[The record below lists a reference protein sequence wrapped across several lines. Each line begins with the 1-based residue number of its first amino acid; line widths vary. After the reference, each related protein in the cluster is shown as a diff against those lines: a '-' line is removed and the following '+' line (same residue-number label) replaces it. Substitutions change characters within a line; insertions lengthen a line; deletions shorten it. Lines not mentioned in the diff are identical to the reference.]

1 MRSIFE
7 PEPIDLACACVV
19 DVEASALGRGSYPI
33 EVGVAWLDGRVMSW
47 LIRPTAEWLE
57 RGVWDPAAEALHGIS
72 LEQMAAEG
80 RPAAEVAEG
89 GMAALSGQLPHSDA
103 VGADD
108 AWLASLMAVIGHSYP
123 WLEPLDDLLREVTA
137 GNDKERAAEVERAMV
152 KASVRWRRQHRAGDD
167 AARLAET
174 VRILAVRANR
184 L

>member
-7 PEPIDLACACVV
+7 PEPIDLARACVI

-57 RGVWDPAAEALHGIS
+57 RGVWE
-72 LEQMAAEG
+72 
-80 RPAAEVAEG
+80 PAAEVAEG
-89 GMAALSGQLPHSDA
+89 VMAALSGQLPHSDA

-108 AWLASLMAVIGHSYP
+108 AWLASLMAVTGHSYP
-123 WLEPLDDLLREVTA
+123 RLEPLDDLLREVTT
-137 GNDKERAAEVERAMV
+137 GSNKDRAAEVEQAMTE
-152 KASVRWRRQHRAGDD
+152 ASARRPRRHRAGGD
-167 AARLAET
+167 AARLAEM
-174 VRILAVRANR
+174 VRILADRADR

>member
-7 PEPIDLACACVV
+7 PEPIDLARACVV

-57 RGVWDPAAEALHGIS
+57 RGVWDPAAEVLHGIS

-89 GMAALSGQLPHSDA
+89 VMAALSGQLPYSDA

-108 AWLASLMAVIGHSYP
+108 AWLASLMAVTGHSYP
-123 WLEPLDDLLREVTA
+123 RLEPLDDLLREVTT
-137 GNDKERAAEVERAMV
+137 GSDKDRAAEVEQAMTE
-152 KASVRWRRQHRAGDD
+152 ASARWPRRHRAGDD

-174 VRILAVRANR
+174 VRILAVRADR

>member
-33 EVGVAWLDGRVMSW
+33 EVGVARLGGRVMSW
-47 LIRPTAEWLE
+47 HIQPTAEWLE
-57 RGVWDPAAEALHGIS
+57 RGVWEPAAEVLHGIS

-123 WLEPLDDLLREVTA
+123 RLEPLDDLLREVTT
-137 GNDKERAAEVERAMV
+137 GSDKDRAAEVEQAMTE
-152 KASVRWRRQHRAGDD
+152 ASARWPRRHHAGGD
-167 AARLAET
+167 AARLAEM
-174 VRILAVRANR
+174 VRILAVRADR